1 MTFISQ
7 CHFLSL
13 PLLTLCVSDFVP
25 LLSVDTNPLL
35 YPIGPSLIGESLPFP
50 SNDLASPGSSTVRV
64 PPYAPS
70 AQAYPA
76 SRLRRFRQTVFASSA
91 ILPAGCMGGLSLAAA
106 FC

>member
-1 MTFISQ
+1 M
-7 CHFLSL
+7 HFPLPHRALS
-13 PLLTLCVSDFVP
+13 
-25 LLSVDTNPLL
+25 N
-35 YPIGPSLIGESLPFP
+35 SLGESLPFS

-64 PPYAPS
+64 PPYAMLPRLP
-70 AQAYPA
+70 AYHA